1 VSKAKTVPDEPSVES
16 GPAEAT
22 ESEPSRWRTYVST
35 LRERAQEAKEEAE
48 AKRDD
53 SKLYDAAFRV
63 YERNRVLPLSL
74 LVGALASRIVIYII
88 PLFALLVFGLGWYE
102 DSGGSGTETAN
113 NITAVFASAVE
124 ESAEISNGFRFFAL
138 VATIFAVLYAANS
151 LGRLVRRCFSL
162 VWGIPYQSSEKP
174 WMPAAGV
181 LGISAVGW
189 IVTNLAGWSRE
200 LSWQAVVGF
209 VVFEFIG
216 LTALWLVVSR
226 KLPHDPAANRWSD
239 FLPGAAFLSVGV
251 VGLRLAMVIYFVPQS
266 ADLADRYGSIGVA
279 LVMLTWAYWLGMII
293 VGGAE
298 LNVALLRSQARAPT
312 AG

>member
-1 VSKAKTVPDEPSVES
+1 MPEESPVDS
-16 GPAEAT
+16 GPAEAS

-35 LRERAQEAKEEAE
+35 LRVKAEEAREEAE

-74 LVGALASRIVIYII
+74 LVGAVASRIVIYII
-88 PLFALLVFGLGWYE
+88 PLLALLVFGLGWFE
-102 DSGGSGTETAN
+102 DAGGSGSETAN
-113 NITAVFASAVE
+113 NITSVFASAVE
-124 ESAEISNGFRFFAL
+124 ETAEISDGFRFLAL
-138 VATIFAVLYAANS
+138 VATTLAVLYAANS
-151 LGRLVRRCFSL
+151 LGRLLRRCFTL

-174 WMPAAGV
+174 WMPAAAV
-181 LGISAVGW
+181 LGASAIGW
-189 IVTNLAGWSRE
+189 IVTNLGGWSDDW
-200 LSWQAVVGF
+200 SWQAVVGMAIVEF
-209 VVFEFIG
+209 VG
-216 LTALWLVVSR
+216 LTVLWLLVSR
-226 KLPHDPAANRWSD
+226 RLPHDPAANKWSD
-239 FLPGAAFLSVGV
+239 FLPGAFFFSIGV

-298 LNVALLRSQARAPT
+298 LNVALLRSLSRPPK

>member
-1 VSKAKTVPDEPSVES
+1 
-16 GPAEAT
+16 
-22 ESEPSRWRTYVST
+22 
-35 LRERAQEAKEEAE
+35 
-48 AKRDD
+48 
-53 SKLYDAAFRV
+53 
-63 YERNRVLPLSL
+63 

-124 ESAEISNGFRFFAL
+124 ETAEISDGFRFFAL

-151 LGRLVRRCFSL
+151 LGRLVRRCFTL

-174 WMPAAGV
+174 WMPAVGV

-189 IVTNLAGWSRE
+189 ILTNLAGWSRD
-200 LSWQAVVGF
+200 LSWEAVVGF
-209 VVFEFIG
+209 AVFEFIG

-226 KLPHDPAANRWSD
+226 KLPHDRAAGRWSD
-239 FLPGAAFLSVGV
+239 YLPGAAFLSVGV

-266 ADLADRYGSIGVA
+266 ADLANRYGSIGVA

-298 LNVALLRSQARAPT
+298 LNVALLRSKATAPKDR
-312 AG
+312 